1 MEGACRECRLLPGY
15 SVGKILI
22 CVCDVTDILPVSDW
36 RCLYAY
42 PHLITDLC
50 RLSGFFTA
58 QDCPNSED

>member
-1 MEGACRECRLLPGY
+1 MQTAAWY

-42 PHLITDLC
+42 PHLITDIC
-50 RLSGFFTA
+50 RLSGFFSA
-58 QDCPNSED
+58 RDCPNSKD